1 MQEALDFLKENN
13 EVAFATIGNGRPQM
27 RVFQIMKQSGTTLW
41 FATGPHKRVYAELP
55 ENAAVEIHC
64 RCGTISVR
72 VSGDAVVDVP
82 DDSCKEIY
90 ETNPV
95 LPRLYPDYKSL
106 AYFRVEIDRLDY
118 FDLTP
123 TPPVLRHYDRA
134 SGQYVDLNPFGEK
147 KA

>member
-1 MQEALDFLKENN
+1 MKEALDFLKENN

-27 RVFQIMKQSGTTLW
+27 RVFQIMKQSVVRYRTAQTSL
-41 FATGPHKRVYAELP
+41 
-55 ENAAVEIHC
+55 
-64 RCGTISVR
+64 CGTAGESR
-72 VSGDAVVDVP
+72 RGDPLPVWKHLRTSERRRRIRCA
-82 DDSCKEIY
+82 DDICKEIY

-95 LPRLYPDYKSL
+95 LSRLYPDYKSL

-118 FDLTP
+118 YDLTP
-123 TPPVLRHYDRA
+123 TPPILRHYDRA

>member
-1 MQEALDFLKENN
+1 MCRTMSA
-13 EVAFATIGNGRPQM
+13 
-27 RVFQIMKQSGTTLW
+27 
-41 FATGPHKRVYAELP
+41 KRY
-55 ENAAVEIHC
+55 
-64 RCGTISVR
+64 T
-72 VSGDAVVDVP
+72 
-82 DDSCKEIY
+82 K
-90 ETNPV
+90 
-95 LPRLYPDYKSL
+95 L

>member
-1 MQEALDFLKENN
+1 MEILSRN
-13 EVAFATIGNGRPQM
+13 GN
-27 RVFQIMKQSGTTLW
+27 
-41 FATGPHKRVYAELP
+41 
-55 ENAAVEIHC
+55 
-64 RCGTISVR
+64 ISVR
-72 VSGDAVVDVP
+72 VSGDAVFDVP
-82 DDSCKEIY
+82 DDVCKEIY

-106 AYFRVEIDRLDY
+106 VYFRVEIDRMDY

-123 TPPVLRHYDRA
+123 TPPVLRHYDRV